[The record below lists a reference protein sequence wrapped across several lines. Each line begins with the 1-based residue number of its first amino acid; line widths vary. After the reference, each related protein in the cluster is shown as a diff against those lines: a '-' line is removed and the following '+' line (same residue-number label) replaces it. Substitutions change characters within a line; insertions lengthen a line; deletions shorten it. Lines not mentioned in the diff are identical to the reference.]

1 LFKGRGGTVV
11 LKSAF
16 KKPVYFVL
24 LAILLL
30 PACKTTQSVG
40 LQDYSNGIHIAVT
53 ASAINPAYT
62 ITETVGAAGSG
73 YAYLLEKANRRWR
86 VMYDSFDAKAFAKPV
101 GNTRE
106 VPADSEVLWTDGV
119 NVVVYFGTEPLLF
132 SRADGSFACPKNKE
146 MPGHRACRSAL
157 SKAKS
162 LFGGLGTENTDRPFV
177 LDFDEIRQAV
187 EDTGIV
193 AIAKR
198 RLATER

>member
-1 LFKGRGGTVV
+1 MP
-11 LKSAF
+11 AF

-24 LAILLL
+24 LVILLL

-40 LQDYSNGIHIAVT
+40 LQDYSNGIHITVA
-53 ASAINPAYT
+53 ASATNPAYS

-73 YAYLLEKANRRWR
+73 YAYLLEKANGRWR

-101 GNTRE
+101 GNARE
-106 VPADSEVLWTDGV
+106 VPADSEVLWTDGI

-132 SRADGSFACPKNKE
+132 SRKDGSFTCPKNKKT
-146 MPGHRACRSAL
+146 PGHRACRSAL
-157 SKAKS
+157 SEAKS
-162 LFGGLGTENTDRPFV
+162 LFGGLGAENKSRPFV
-177 LDFDEIRQAV
+177 LDFDEIRQTV

-198 RLATER
+198 RLAMEK

>member
-1 LFKGRGGTVV
+1 M
-11 LKSAF
+11 LKPAL
-16 KKPVYFVL
+16 KKTLYFFL
-24 LAILLL
+24 LGILLL
-30 PACKTTQSVG
+30 PACKTTESTG
-40 LQDYSNGIHIAVT
+40 LRDYSNGIYVAVT
-53 ASAINPAYT
+53 ASATNPAYS
-62 ITETVGAAGSG
+62 ITETVGVAGSG

-101 GNTRE
+101 GNVRE

-119 NVVVYFGTEPLLF
+119 NVVVYFGTEPLFF
-132 SRADGSFACPKNKE
+132 SRTDGSFACPKNKE
-146 MPGHRACRSAL
+146 TPGHRACRSAL

-177 LDFDEIRQAV
+177 LDFDEIRQVV

-198 RLATER
+198 RLAAEK

>member
-1 LFKGRGGTVV
+1 MLA
-11 LKSAF
+11 SAV

-30 PACKTTQSVG
+30 SACKATQSVG

-53 ASAINPAYT
+53 ASTTNPAYT
-62 ITETVGAAGSG
+62 ITETVGVAGSG
-73 YAYLLEKANRRWR
+73 YAYLLEKTNRRWR

-101 GNTRE
+101 GNVRE
-106 VPADSEVLWTDGV
+106 VPADSEVLWTDGI

-132 SRADGSFACPKNKE
+132 SRKDGSFACPKNKE
-146 MPGHRACRSAL
+146 APSHRACRSAL
-157 SKAKS
+157 SKAKN
-162 LFGGLGTENTDRPFV
+162 LFGGLGGENTHRPFV

-187 EDTGIV
+187 EDSGIV

-198 RLATER
+198 RLAAEK

>member
-1 LFKGRGGTVV
+1 V

-53 ASAINPAYT
+53 ASTTNPAYT

-86 VMYDSFDAKAFAKPV
+86 VMYDSFDAKAFAKSV

-119 NVVVYFGTEPLLF
+119 NVVVYFGTEPLIF
-132 SRADGSFACPKNKE
+132 SRVDGSFACPKNKE
-146 MPGHRACRSAL
+146 TLGHRACRSAL

-162 LFGGLGTENTDRPFV
+162 LFGGLGAENTDRPFV
-177 LDFDEIRQAV
+177 LDFDEIRRAV

-198 RLATER
+198 RLATKR